1 MVLDCNL
8 HSRVG
13 TNNVSS
19 VEYILKMTRLHP
31 IRAHVLI
38 AYSIADAT
46 AVRELEICASAP
58 VSGALKEKLDLHT
71 SMCT

>member
-1 MVLDCNL
+1 ME
-8 HSRVG
+8 H
-13 TNNVSS
+13 T
-19 VEYILKMTRLHP
+19 LKMTRLHP
-31 IRAHVLI
+31 ISADVLI